1 MYDTETFEVILRRM
15 LARVASKFDK
25 REGSIAYDALAPAAV
40 EFQNFYI
47 ALENVLTE
55 MFPDTAS
62 REYLIRHCADR
73 KIQPKEP
80 SAAKVKGQ
88 FTPANIDVMGK
99 RFSHEDFNYVVTE
112 KISDGVYYMLCETL
126 GSEANGVT
134 GQLIPIDYIDGLQ
147 TAHIIEVSI
156 PGEDA
161 EDTEALR
168 ERYFA
173 STDSEAFGGN
183 ERDYKQKILS
193 IAGVGGVK
201 VYSGATWNGGSTV
214 KCVIQDSDYAVPT
227 FDLVET
233 VQHQIDPEVTTVDIY
248 GDVAFGEHVG
258 EGKGTAPIGHIVT
271 VVGVYNTVVD
281 VTMQL
286 VFKSGYSW
294 ESVKNNVET
303 AIKSYFAELNADWQH
318 TDEESG
324 IIVRLAQIESSLLR
338 VPGIL
343 DIYQTLINGK
353 AENLALD
360 KDSLV
365 SLGEVANVHA

>member
-1 MYDTETFEVILRRM
+1 MYENETFDVILRRM
-15 LARVASKFDK
+15 LGRILAKVDK
-25 REGSIAYDALAPAAV
+25 REGSFIYDALAAPSV
-40 EFQNFYI
+40 EFQNMYI
-47 ALENVLTE
+47 AIDYVLKE

-80 SAAKVKGQ
+80 SAAKVKAQ

-99 RFSHEDFNYVVTE
+99 RFSHDDFNYIVTE
-112 KISDGVYYMLCETL
+112 KIGDGVYYMLCEAL
-126 GSEANGVT
+126 GTDANGVT
-134 GQLIPIDYIDGLQ
+134 GQLVPIDYIDGLQ
-147 TAHIIEVSI
+147 TAHIVDVSI

-173 STDSEAFGGN
+173 STDSDAFGGN

-193 IAGVGGVK
+193 IPGVGGVK
-201 VYSGATWNGGSTV
+201 VYSGSKWNGGSTV
-214 KCVIQDSDYAVPT
+214 KCVIQDAEYAVPT
-227 FDLVET
+227 FDLVKT
-233 VQHQIDPEVTTVDIY
+233 VQHKIDPEVTTVDMY
-248 GDVAFGEHVG
+248 GDVVFGEHVG

-271 VVGVYNTVVD
+271 IVGAYNTVVD
-281 VTMQL
+281 VTVQL
-286 VFKSGYSW
+286 VFKSEYSW

-303 AIKSYFAELNADWQH
+303 AIKSYFAELNADWQN
-318 TDEESG
+318 TDEDSG
-324 IIVRLAQIESSLLR
+324 LIVRLAQIESSLLR

-343 DIYQTLINGK
+343 DIYQTLLNGK

-365 SLGEVANVHA
+365 SLGEIENVHA

>member
-15 LARVASKFDK
+15 LARVAAKFDK

-73 KIQPKEP
+73 NIQPKEP

-233 VQHQIDPEVTTVDIY
+233 VQHKIDPEVTTVDIY

-303 AIKSYFAELNADWQH
+303 AIKSYFAELNADWQY